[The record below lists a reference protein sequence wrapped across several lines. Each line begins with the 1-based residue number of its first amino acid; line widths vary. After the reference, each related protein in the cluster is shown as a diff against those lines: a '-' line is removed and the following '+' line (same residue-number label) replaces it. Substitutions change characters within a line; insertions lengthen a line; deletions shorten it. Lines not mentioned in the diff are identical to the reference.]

1 MIRSFEFLVSL
12 FLLVYPLIYVNDY
25 LEVYGYLSLILFI
38 FIGLLSFLILN
49 SFKGLYSYLFALF
62 NLVFFYWVPLRDLG
76 SSRSYW
82 GGAVLNDNNVIF
94 GNILIVFSLL
104 MVFSIR
110 IFFNK
115 MQILNR
121 NFFVRKFYLNRR
133 ALLIFAAIHAVLI
146 LYLFGFDIS
155 SMLLRSYSTL
165 PNFENRI
172 HLLNNYFLRPF
183 FAIVLFLA
191 LFEYYKSRGS
201 LLLVLV
207 LALLTVMFVF
217 PISLPRFIIAFLWFP
232 LLIIILRIEG
242 SDGKIRLLFAF
253 LFFFGFG
260 AIGAFR
266 DAAELGWQKINL
278 GLSTSGAFD
287 AYYVFISSLSN
298 PNTSYG
304 YNFLSNLLFFVPRVY
319 FHNKS
324 LGSGAEMAQA
334 LGLSFENISFPFIA
348 EFYYNFSVF
357 GVVLYGFITG
367 LIISYGDSLR
377 VKISN
382 PLGLY
387 VYLSFSMLFF
397 FLLRGDFLTFISF
410 AIPVLLLLFILK
422 KYLFKYRVG

>member
-1 MIRSFEFLVSL
+1 MLRSFEFLVSL
-12 FLLVYPLIYVNDY
+12 FLFIYPLRYVNGYVED
-25 LEVYGYLSLILFI
+25 YGYVSLILFI
-38 FIGLLSFLILN
+38 LIGLFSFFILS

-62 NLVFFYWVPLRDLG
+62 NLVFFYWVPLRDL
-76 SSRSYW
+76 SASRSYW
-82 GGAVLNDNNVIF
+82 GGGVLDNYNVIF
-94 GNILIVFSLL
+94 GNILIILSLL
-104 MVFSIR
+104 IVFSIR
-110 IFFNK
+110 IFFNQS
-115 MQILNR
+115 QILNQ
-121 NFFVRKFYLNRR
+121 KFSDKNLELNRR
-133 ALLIFAAIHAVLI
+133 ALFFFVLIYAVII
-146 LYLFGFDIS
+146 LYLFGFDFA

-165 PNFENRI
+165 PNFESRI

-207 LALLTVMFVF
+207 LAFLAVMFVF

-232 LLIIILRIEG
+232 LLIIFLRIEN
-242 SDGKIRLLFAF
+242 SDVKTRLLFAF

-304 YNFLSNLLFFVPRVY
+304 YNFLSNLLFFVPRAY

-324 LGSGAEMAQA
+324 LGSGAELAQA
-334 LGLSFENISFPFIA
+334 LGFSFENISFPFIA
-348 EFYYNFSVF
+348 EFYLNFSVF
-357 GVVLYGFITG
+357 GVVLYGLLTG
-367 LIISYGDSLR
+367 LLVSYGDSLR
-377 VKISN
+377 LRLSN

-410 AIPVLLLLFILK
+410 LFPVSLLLLICKRFL
-422 KYLFKYRVG
+422 LNYRIY